1 MKKHLLTLVSAFVG
15 AFIALGASHYLFNSE
30 KRELNSLQS
39 SKNQVFTPENNF
51 RQVANFS
58 FDENSFVNASDK
70 TVNSVVHVKNMTI
83 APEITS
89 IFDLFYGTQSK
100 NQEGKER
107 LAGTGSGVI
116 ISPDGYIVTNN
127 HVIEGASSI
136 QVTLNDNKTYKAELI
151 GTDPST
157 DIALLKIKT
166 DDKLPYL
173 TFADSDNT
181 KVGEWV
187 LAVGNPFNLTSTVTA
202 GIISA
207 KARNLSNGYNDR
219 VDSYIQTDAAVN
231 SGNSGGA
238 LVNLNGD
245 LIGINT
251 AIASARTGT
260 FVGYSFAVP
269 SNIAKKVVEDLI
281 EFGNVQKGI
290 LGVKGVELNSEVA
303 EKMKVTQTEGFY
315 VDSVEEGSGADKAGV
330 KKGDIIKEIDNVHIK
345 TYSDLTGYINTK
357 RPNDKVNISIL
368 RDGKTQNLNVTL
380 QKSTTFRINSI
391 GLEVK
396 ELTKEDKKIFKTESG
411 VKITTAAEFY
421 KLHGFEMVGK
431 VLKSIN
437 NEEVKDVDT
446 LKKIV
451 TKIDT
456 NSRNSMVVINKNGEK
471 ERFFF

>member
-1 MKKHLLTLVSAFVG
+1 MKKHFTILISAFAG
-15 AFIALGASHYLFNSE
+15 AFIALGASHYLFNGKKE
-30 KRELNSLQS
+30 TIS
-39 SKNQVFTPENNF
+39 SQIPTQPTPETGHF
-51 RQVANFS
+51 RQVANFN
-58 FDENSFVNASDK
+58 FDENSFVKASDK

-89 IFDLFYGTQSK
+89 IFDLFYGNQSK
-100 NQEGKER
+100 NESGKER

-116 ISPDGYIVTNN
+116 ISPDGYIITNN

-166 DDKLPYL
+166 DDQLPYL

-207 KARNLSNGYNDR
+207 KARNLGGAYNDR

-251 AIASARTGT
+251 AIASSGTGT

-269 SNIAKKVVEDLI
+269 SNIAKKIVEDLI
-281 EFGNVQKGI
+281 EFGNVQKGV
-290 LGVKGVELNSEVA
+290 LGVKGTELNSEIA
-303 EKMKVTQTEGFY
+303 EKLKVKQTEGFY
-315 VDSVEEGSGADKAGV
+315 IDNIEEGSGADKSGI
-330 KKGDIIKEIDNVHIK
+330 KKGDIIKEVDNVHIK
-345 TYSDLTGYINTK
+345 TFSDLTGYLNTK
-357 RPNDKVNISIL
+357 RPNDKVQVSVL
-368 RDGKTQNLNVTL
+368 RDGKTQNFSVTL
-380 QKSTTFRINSI
+380 QKNTTYRINSI

-396 ELTKEDKKIFKTESG
+396 ELSKEDKKAFKTETG
-411 VKITTAAEFY
+411 VKISAAADYY
-421 KLHGFEMVGK
+421 KLHGFDIVGK
-431 VLKSIN
+431 VLLNLN
-437 NEEVKDVDT
+437 NEEIKNIDN

-451 TKIDT
+451 AKL
-456 NSRNSMVVINKNGEK
+456 NSNTRNSMVVISKNGEK

>member
-1 MKKHLLTLVSAFVG
+1 MKKHLLTLASAFVG

-39 SKNQVFTPENNF
+39 SKNQVFTPKNNF

>member
-1 MKKHLLTLVSAFVG
+1 MKKYVLIGMSAFAG
-15 AFIALGASHYLFNSE
+15 AFIALGASYYLFKKE
-30 KRELNSLQS
+30 TSLVS
-39 SKNQVFTPENNF
+39 SSTIEVDKPIVKTNF
-51 RQVANFS
+51 SQVANFN
-58 FDENSFVNASDK
+58 FDENSFVKASDK
-70 TVNSVVHVKNMTI
+70 TVHSVVHVKNMTV
-83 APEITS
+83 APQITS
-89 IFDLFYGTQSK
+89 IFDLFYGNGAS
-100 NQEGKER
+100 EGGKER

-116 ISPDGYIVTNN
+116 ISPDGYIITND
-127 HVIEGASSI
+127 HVIDGASSI
-136 QVTLNDNKTYKAELI
+136 QVTLNDNKTYKAELV

-157 DIALLKIKT
+157 DIALLKIKREEP
-166 DDKLPYL
+166 LPYL

-207 KARNLSNGYNDR
+207 KARNLSSGYSGR

-251 AIASARTGT
+251 AIASANTGT

-281 EFGNVQKGI
+281 EYGNVQKGI
-290 LGVKGVELNSEVA
+290 LGVKGIALDSETA
-303 EKMKVTQTEGFY
+303 EKLSVSQTEGFY
-315 VDSVEEGSGADKAGV
+315 IDAVEQGSGADKAGI
-330 KKGDIIKEIDNVHIK
+330 KKGDIIKEVDNTHIR

-357 RPNDKVNISIL
+357 RPNDKVQVTIL
-368 RDGKTQNLNVTL
+368 RNGKEQKIAVTL
-380 QKSTTFRINSI
+380 QKNTTYRLSNL

-396 ELTKEDKKIFKTESG
+396 ELTKEDKKQFRTEQG
-411 VKITTAAEFY
+411 VKVTDAAEYY
-421 KLHGFEMVGK
+421 KMHGFDMIGK
-431 VLKSIN
+431 VLISIN
-437 NEEVKDVDT
+437 NQEVKDIEH

-451 TKIDT
+451 AKLNKNT
-456 NSRNSMVVINKNGEK
+456 RNSMVVINQSGEK

>member
-1 MKKHLLTLVSAFVG
+1 MKKYVLIGMSAFAG
-15 AFIALGASHYLFNSE
+15 AFIALGASHYLFKKE
-30 KRELNSLQS
+30 TSLVS
-39 SKNQVFTPENNF
+39 SSTIEVDKPIVKTNF
-51 RQVANFS
+51 SQVANFN
-58 FDENSFVNASDK
+58 FDENSFVKASDK
-70 TVNSVVHVKNMTI
+70 TVHSVVHVKNMTV
-83 APEITS
+83 APKITS
-89 IFDLFYGTQSK
+89 IFDLFYGNGAS
-100 NQEGKER
+100 EGGKER

-116 ISPDGYIVTNN
+116 ISPDGYIITND
-127 HVIEGASSI
+127 HVIDGASSI
-136 QVTLNDNKTYKAELI
+136 QVTLNDNKTYKAELV

-157 DIALLKIKT
+157 DIALLKIKREEP
-166 DDKLPYL
+166 LPYL

-207 KARNLSNGYNDR
+207 KARNLSSGYSGR

-251 AIASARTGT
+251 AIASANTGT

-281 EFGNVQKGI
+281 EYGNVQKGI
-290 LGVKGVELNSEVA
+290 LGVKGIALDSETA
-303 EKMKVTQTEGFY
+303 EKLSVSQTEGFY
-315 VDSVEEGSGADKAGV
+315 IDAVEQGSGADKAGI
-330 KKGDIIKEIDNVHIK
+330 KKGDIIKEVDNTHIR

-357 RPNDKVNISIL
+357 RPNDKVQVTIL
-368 RDGKTQNLNVTL
+368 RNGKEQKIAVTL
-380 QKSTTFRINSI
+380 QKNTTYRLSNL

-396 ELTKEDKKIFKTESG
+396 ELTKEDKKQFRTEQG
-411 VKITTAAEFY
+411 VKVTDAAEYY
-421 KLHGFEMVGK
+421 KMHGFDMIGK
-431 VLKSIN
+431 VLININ
-437 NEEVKDVDT
+437 NQEVKDIEH

-451 TKIDT
+451 AKFNKNT
-456 NSRNSMVVINKNGEK
+456 RNSMVVINQSGEK